1 MVTRGTF
8 RESDGSAVEIEDAK
22 AAWIPLARDALMQV
36 AGVYHGLIT
45 SGELAATLQSESG
58 IHTKQLVHYW
68 IGDVLGSVARDC
80 YAKDEPLLS
89 SLCVQ
94 HNGTT
99 GAGFAEALADTYG
112 GPTPEDLDMAAAEE
126 RFKCYQFFG
135 AKMPAD
141 GGRVALTRQVA
152 TKRRTAQKR
161 AQEDRVRPVCP
172 TCHLTVPA
180 NGRCDTCE

>member
-8 RESDGSAVEIEDAK
+8 KESDGSEVEMADAK
-22 AAWIPLARDALMQV
+22 AAWIPLAREVLLKTAGKYHALIS
-36 AGVYHGLIT
+36 Y
-45 SGELAATLQSESG
+45 GELAAELQSQSG

-89 SLCVQ
+89 ALCVQ
-94 HNGTT
+94 QNGLV
-99 GAGFAEALADTYG
+99 GAGYKVVWADTYG
-112 GPTPEDLDMAAAEE
+112 EPIPEDLDQSAADE
-126 RFKCYQFFG
+126 RLKCYKFFG
-135 AKMPAD
+135 AEIPAD
-141 GGRVALTRQVA
+141 GGRAALTPQVA